1 MAKAAAKRV
10 RTYDCRKVIITFG
23 NHMVVGTAD
32 DSFITIAKQ
41 GDGVASN
48 VGCDGSI
55 ERSMDPNSQYKLTLV
70 IQQTSPTNEFLETM
84 RAYDDDTC
92 EGMFPVLIKD
102 LRGEPIFHAD
112 EAWVVKP
119 PDFVRGKATAN
130 RSWEIDTG
138 AGVMEV

>member
-1 MAKAAAKRV
+1 MKATATRV
-10 RTYDCRKVIITFG
+10 NTYDCRKVIITLG
-23 NHMVVGTAD
+23 NHMVTGTAD
-32 DSFITIAKQ
+32 DNFITIAKQ
-41 GDGVASN
+41 GDGVSSN

-70 IQQTSPTNEFLETM
+70 IQQTSPTNDWLENQYS
-84 RAYDDDTC
+84 YDNDTC

-102 LRGEPIFHAD
+102 LRGGEIFHAD

-119 PDFVRGKATAN
+119 SDFVRGKAAAN

-138 AGVMEV
+138 AGIMEV

>member
-1 MAKAAAKRV
+1 MKATATRV
-10 RTYDCRKVIITFG
+10 NTYDCRKVIITLG
-23 NHMVVGTAD
+23 NHMVTGTAD
-32 DSFITIAKQ
+32 DNFITIAKQ
-41 GDGVASN
+41 GDGVSSN

-70 IQQTSPTNEFLETM
+70 IQQTSPTNDWLEKQYS
-84 RAYDDDTC
+84 YDNDTC

-102 LRGEPIFHAD
+102 LRGGEIFHAD

-119 PDFVRGKATAN
+119 SDFVRGKAAAN

-138 AGVMEV
+138 AGIMEV